1 MAIIGRNIIAQPRN
15 PGDMPSWAAQ
25 MYGTTRAPM
34 NQNFNGA
41 AVELPGIGSTTPVIG
56 NTQNGAVG
64 VTFDGADML
73 PGRRVKFGVWYSTTA
88 GAKDIGAVML
98 MPQFHYF
105 ANRHWLEPSSRPW
118 GGQNRAI
125 GEYEDKLLALTVDA
139 PKSVGDYIYIE
150 SEPVELPDFMDFQAR
165 NAHNSTVNYETP
177 NHEMMWAV
185 AVANGPMNA
194 IRLAAVRVDI
204 ETGDEYASEWYSGYI
219 DGSKTDSDDTSFHWT
234 GPPFDSASYAELA
247 ITLVEVTP
255 AAPVFTD
262 NDDDG
267 GGSWTTDE
275 LEGVIYTPAE
285 GVAAPGETITVT
297 ATALDGYV
305 IVGESEWAHTFPD
318 APPELIRVTAYPPYW
333 TDNDD
338 DGGGSWTTPG
348 IAGVIYTPA
357 EGVAAPGETIT
368 VTATPADGYTLEG
381 VTSWAHTFPGAPLPE
396 PEPGAYANTVAGRVA
411 TALSVDTSD
420 DEAMDIVLEG
430 ANTVIMFA
438 YAYCRGNGF
447 TMTRAGDIV
456 TDKPDITAAIVAGAT
471 RYVANPTGLEYR
483 AGTETV
489 SGAFSGWTL
498 AEQAVLNNYRKR
510 WA

>member
-15 PGDMPSWAAQ
+15 PSDMPSWAAQ

-41 AVELPGIGSTTPVIG
+41 AVELPGIGTTTPVIG
-56 NTQNGAVG
+56 NRTPGAVG
-64 VTFDGADML
+64 VSFDGADML
-73 PGRRVKFGVWYSTTA
+73 PGRRLKFGVWYSTTA
-88 GAKDIGAVML
+88 GAQDVGTVML

-118 GGQNRAI
+118 GGQNKAVD
-125 GEYEDKLLALTVDA
+125 EYDDMLLALTVDA
-139 PKSVGDYIYIE
+139 PKSVDGYIYIE

-165 NAHNSTVNYETP
+165 NAHNSTVNYTTP
-177 NHEMMWAV
+177 NHEMTWAV
-185 AVANGPMNA
+185 AVANGAMNN

-204 ETGDEYASEWYSGYI
+204 ELGDEYASEWYSGYV
-219 DGSKTDSDDTSFHWT
+219 DGSKTDSDETSFHWT

-275 LEGVIYTPAE
+275 LEGVTFDPAS
-285 GVAAPGETITVT
+285 GVAAPGETITV
-297 ATALDGYV
+297 
-305 IVGESEWAHTFPD
+305 P
-318 APPELIRVTAYPPYW
+318 
-333 TDNDD
+333 
-338 DGGGSWTTPG
+338 
-348 IAGVIYTPA
+348 
-357 EGVAAPGETIT
+357 
-368 VTATPADGYTLEG
+368 ATPADGCTLVG
-381 VTSWAHTFPGAPLPE
+381 VTSSAHTSPGPPLPE
-396 PEPGAYANTVAGRVA
+396 PAPGAYANTVAGRVA

-430 ANTVIMFA
+430 TNTVIMFA

>member
-1 MAIIGRNIIAQPRN
+1 MAIIGRNNIDQPRN
-15 PGDMPSWAAQ
+15 PGDMPSWAVQ

-41 AVELPGIGSTTPVIG
+41 AVELPGIGTTTPVIG
-56 NTQNGAVG
+56 NRTPGAVG
-64 VTFDGADML
+64 VTFDGAEML

-88 GAKDIGAVML
+88 GAQDVGTVML

-118 GGQNRAI
+118 GGQNKAI
-125 GEYEDKLLALTVDA
+125 DEYEDKLLDLTVDA

-165 NAHNSTVNYETP
+165 NAHNSTVNYTTP
-177 NHEMMWAV
+177 NHEMTWAV
-185 AVANGPMNA
+185 AVANGAMNN

-204 ETGDEYASEWYSGYI
+204 ELGDEYASEWYSGYV
-219 DGSKTDSDDTSFHWT
+219 DGSKTDSDETSYHWT
-234 GPPFDSASYAELA
+234 GPPFDSASYAELVIA
-247 ITLVEVTP
+247 LVEVTP

-262 NDDDG
+262 NDNDG

-275 LEGVIYTPAE
+275 LEGVTFDPA
-285 GVAAPGETITVT
+285 
-297 ATALDGYV
+297 
-305 IVGESEWAHTFPD
+305 S
-318 APPELIRVTAYPPYW
+318 
-333 TDNDD
+333 
-338 DGGGSWTTPG
+338 
-348 IAGVIYTPA
+348 
-357 EGVAAPGETIT
+357 GVAAPGETIT

-411 TALSVDTSD
+411 TALSVDTTD
-420 DEAMDIVLEG
+420 DEAMDTVLEG
-430 ANTVIMFA
+430 TNTVIMFA